1 VKIELKKRYGIY
13 LAVIG
18 VIVLIVLRFFAFNSG
33 DHMNHGLDNNG
44 QGQMGME
51 MEENNSSNLNAN
63 EYMFAEM
70 MISHHQQ
77 AVEMS
82 NLALTTSKNAK
93 VLDLAQRIKDAQSVE
108 IVQMQSWLGKDGS
121 NQEMN
126 DQMGHDMGGI
136 MSEADMA
143 ILKSSTGATFD
154 KLFLEGMIA
163 HHEGALSMVTM
174 INETSNQE
182 VDTFGLN
189 VIKVQTAEIAEMK
202 QILASL

>member
-1 VKIELKKRYGIY
+1 MKIELKKRDGIY

-18 VIVLIVLRFFAFNSG
+18 VIVLVVLRFFAFNSG
-33 DHMNHGLDNNG
+33 NHMNNG
-44 QGQMGME
+44 FDENDQGQMGME
-51 MEENNSSNLNAN
+51 MEENNSSNLNAS

-93 VLDLAQRIKDAQSVE
+93 VLDLAKRIKDAQSVE
-108 IVQMQSWLGKDGS
+108 IVQMQSWLGTDES
-121 NQEMN
+121 NKKMN
-126 DQMGHDMGGI
+126 DHMGHDMGGI

-143 ILKSSTGATFD
+143 TLKSSTGATFD

-174 INETSNQE
+174 IKETSNKE